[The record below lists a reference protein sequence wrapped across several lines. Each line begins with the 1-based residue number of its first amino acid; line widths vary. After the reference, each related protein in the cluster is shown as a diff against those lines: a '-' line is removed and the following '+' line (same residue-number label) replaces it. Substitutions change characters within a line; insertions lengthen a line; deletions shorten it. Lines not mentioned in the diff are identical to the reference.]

1 MNDHSPN
8 IGNART
14 VRWTDA
20 AALAHYRQ
28 QRNGLD
34 YFRAMARGDIPRVPM
49 YSVLDMRLTDVER
62 GYSRFECDLGPHML
76 NPLGG
81 IHGGVYAVLM
91 DSAAGIA
98 TQSWTAE
105 GEAAQTVRLNVEF
118 LRPLTAD
125 SGTVI
130 CEGRT
135 VKAGKQVTLSD
146 ATITDS
152 AGKLVGRAQGTFMIL
167 QIGGAA
173 PVPADDPGEMPVFA
187 EREYSFVCGDPT
199 AMFRA
204 APGRTG
210 IELLTMMANGDLPVP
225 PISETLGF
233 YGQSFGDGTATFT
246 CEPTERQYN
255 PMGSMHGGMPATL
268 IDSAT
273 GCAIQSQLPEGF
285 GYSTIYLTCEYF
297 RGITVDTGLLTCTGN
312 VVKRG
317 RRVSVADAS
326 VVDADGKVYV
336 RGTATCLAYPIA

>member
-1 MNDHSPN
+1 MTDPSLNT
-8 IGNART
+8 GNART

-20 AALAHYRQ
+20 AALAHHRQ
-28 QRNGLD
+28 QRSGLD
-34 YFRAMARGDIPRVPM
+34 YFQAMARGDIPRVPM

-76 NPLGG
+76 NPMGG
-81 IHGGVYAVLM
+81 IHGGIYAILM

-98 TQSWTAE
+98 TQSWTEE
-105 GEAAQTVRLNVEF
+105 GHAAQTVRLNVDF
-118 LRPLTAD
+118 LRPLTAS

-146 ATITDS
+146 ATITDKD
-152 AGKLVGRAQGTFMIL
+152 GKLVGRAQGTFMISPISSPL
-167 QIGGAA
+167 TASAENQR
-173 PVPADDPGEMPVFA
+173 EMPAFA
-187 EREYSFVCGDPT
+187 EREYRYEWGDT
-199 AMFRA
+199 SAMLRA

-210 IELLTMMANGDLPVP
+210 MELLTMMANGALPAP
-225 PISETLGF
+225 PISQTLGF
-233 YGQSFGDGTATFT
+233 QGQSFGEGTATFV

-255 PMGSMHGGMPATL
+255 PMGSMHGGMQATL

-273 GCAIQSQLPEGF
+273 GCAVQTLLPEGH
-285 GYSTIYLTCEYF
+285 GYSTVYLTCEYF
-297 RGITVDTGLLTCTGN
+297 RGVTVDTGLLTCTAN

-326 VVDADGKVYV
+326 IVDAGGKVYV
-336 RGTATCLAYPIA
+336 RGTATCLAFPIQ